1 MNGQILR
8 AGEFGGEWKRVY
20 TYGDGSCF
28 FHSLAIV
35 LFGQVYAEASKKDQ
49 IEVGHKLRD
58 VIVDE
63 EEYTN
68 FLRAQGF
75 LHVPGVV
82 QPHEA
87 GQVGTHADEA
97 LINFTAKRLNL
108 NLCILVSPT
117 EKYVREVD
125 EQAPWAILAWIK
137 RFHFEPIVYQEL
149 SSFTAETGLE
159 ELPEL
164 PKKHYLVEPTD
175 PMIVWLKK

>member
-1 MNGQILR
+1 MNGQVLH
-8 AGEFGGEWKRVY
+8 AGEFGGEWKRIF

-35 LFGQVYAEASKKDQ
+35 LFGKIYAEATKKDQ
-49 IEVGHKLRD
+49 LKVGHMLRD
-58 VIVDE
+58 VIVDVD
-63 EEYTN
+63 EYTK
-68 FLRAQGF
+68 FLKAQGF
-75 LHVPGVV
+75 LQVPGVV

-87 GQVGTHADEA
+87 ESIGTHADEA
-97 LINFTAKRLNL
+97 LINFTAKRLNI

-125 EQAPWAILAWIK
+125 TTAPWAILAWIK
-137 RFHFEPIVYQEL
+137 RFHFEPIVYKEL
-149 SSFTAETGLE
+149 SFFSVLTALD

-164 PKKHYLVEPTD
+164 PKKHYLVESTD